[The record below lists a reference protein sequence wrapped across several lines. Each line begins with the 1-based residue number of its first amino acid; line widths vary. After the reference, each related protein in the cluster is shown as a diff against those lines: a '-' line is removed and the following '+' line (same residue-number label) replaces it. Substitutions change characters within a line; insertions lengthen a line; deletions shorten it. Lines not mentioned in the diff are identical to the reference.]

1 MLSRSYDFKGYLAV
15 PNNRNATP
23 AVFYRPCLKPCCLV
37 KTYKIFLTTVLLTV
51 SINSF
56 GQSIKRI
63 DGSTISVDSL
73 NAKIEY
79 LMSVANVSGVAVSVF
94 NDNKPIFTETY
105 GLANVQK
112 DVPFE
117 KTSVMYAAS
126 LAKPVFS
133 YIAMQY
139 VQENLIDLDKP
150 LVQYLSKPLPDITI
164 NGFRRGYH
172 DLKDD
177 KRYEKIT
184 ARMCLTHTTG
194 FPNWRWFEADK
205 KLKIKFEPGTRYSYS
220 GEGLYLLQFVIEQ
233 ITGKDY
239 ETISQDRVFKPLGM
253 TNSSQVW
260 KTRFDNNIC
269 YGHNSKGEPYELMK
283 WEEASAGGS
292 MSTTLEDFTKFYTA
306 LINGKGLSKKSFKEM
321 TSQQIRIKSRRQ
333 FGPLARIDSTDNDN
347 IQLGYGFGVGTF
359 ITPFGRAFFKEGH
372 DDGWGHY
379 SICFPDKKIAV
390 VIMTNSDN
398 GESIFKE
405 FLAYSIGDIF
415 TPWRWENYIPYN
427 YIPPLISNIYEVT
440 TQDLDKYLGVYS
452 SKQLPIKI
460 IITKSNLNLIVQAT
474 GQNAFILQATKRDEF
489 SYLDEGIILEFDSVD
504 KTMLLKQ
511 SGQIYNF
518 AKE

>member
-1 MLSRSYDFKGYLAV
+1 MKFK
-15 PNNRNATP
+15 
-23 AVFYRPCLKPCCLV
+23 F
-37 KTYKIFLTTVLLTV
+37 FLTTFFLIV
-51 SINSF
+51 SIHSF

-63 DGSTISVDSL
+63 DESKISTDSL

-79 LMSVANVSGVAVSVF
+79 LIKIANVSGIAVSVF
-94 NDNKPIFTETY
+94 NDNKPIFSKTY
-105 GLANVQK
+105 GLADVQK
-112 DVPFE
+112 NIPL
-117 KTSVMYAAS
+117 KKSSVMYGAS
-126 LAKPVFS
+126 LAKMVFT

-139 VQENLIDLDKP
+139 VQEKVIDLDKP
-150 LVQYLSKPLPDITI
+150 LVQYLTKPLTEIKI
-164 NGFRRGYH
+164 NGFRRGYQ
-172 DLKDD
+172 DLKED

-239 ETISQDRVFKPLGM
+239 ETISQARVFKPLGM

-260 KTRFDNNIC
+260 QTRFDTNIC
-269 YGHNSKGEPYELMK
+269 YGHHAKGEPYELMK

-292 MSTTLEDFTKFYTA
+292 MSTTFEDFIKFYA
-306 LINGKGLSKKSFKEM
+306 HFISCKGLSKKIFKDM
-321 TSQQIRIKSRRQ
+321 TSQQIRIRSRSQ
-333 FGPLARIDSTDNDN
+333 FGPLAQIDSTDNDN
-347 IQLGYGFGVGTF
+347 IQLGYGLGVGTF
-359 ITPFGRAFFKEGH
+359 NTPFGRAFFKEGH
-372 DDGWGHY
+372 DEGWGHY

-390 VIMTNSDN
+390 IMMTNNDN

-405 FLAYSIGDIF
+405 LLDYSIGDKF

-427 YIPPLISNIYEVT
+427 YIPPPVVNIYQVT
-440 TQDLDKYLGVYS
+440 SQDLDKYLGVYS

-460 IITKSNLNLIVQAT
+460 VITKNNLNLIAQAT
-474 GQNAFILQATKRDEF
+474 GQHALTLQATNKDEF
-489 SYLDEGIILEFDSVD
+489 TYSDEGIILEFNPLDM
-504 KTMLLKQ
+504 TLLLKQ

-518 AKE
+518 VKE